1 MFYILKATTK
11 KKRKLTMMGRATK
24 MCKTNEPTKFQMNKI
39 TYAEGGNK
47 TQVTS
52 EHYNWTVYSQTKH
65 KRILN

>member
-1 MFYILKATTK
+1 
-11 KKRKLTMMGRATK
+11 MMGRATK